1 VSTVRKPDFDVAVVG
16 ASLAGC
22 AAATLYARRGARV
35 ALIEKATGLD
45 HYKVICGHFIQAGAA
60 ATIDRLGLRPLIQ
73 AAGSVPGIVDIYTP
87 YGWIMAPRGAEVDP
101 SEPLGVN
108 LRRQTLD
115 PIIRRLAAE
124 TPGVDLLM
132 GATVDE
138 LLASDGRVSG
148 VAMRERS
155 GTRRNLGARL
165 VVAADGRDSN
175 LARLAAV
182 PARLRRNLRLGY
194 QMYFHDLQMPHGDGI
209 SQIWFLD
216 GHNAYAFPNEDGIT
230 AVAAMPTKELLP
242 EFRRDREQAYFRFI
256 EALPD
261 APPVR
266 DAEPASKLLGK
277 LDLTNRSRPAA
288 ARGMAFIG
296 DAATAADPV
305 WGVGC
310 GWALE
315 SAEWLVE
322 ATAERLEST
331 AGLEVGLQAYRRR
344 HRNWLG
350 AHNFLINDF
359 SGRSRFSRI
368 ERRLF
373 AAAARDR
380 VVARAMRRHGARLDH
395 PTALLR
401 PGLLRRVLGAS
412 AGRDRVARRD
422 GAGGL
427 RHAEATRGAQP
438 VIATPGPGRGRA

>member
-1 VSTVRKPDFDVAVVG
+1 MSTVRKPDYDIAVVG

-22 AAATLYARRGARV
+22 AAATFYARRGARV
-35 ALIEKATGLD
+35 ALIEKATRFD
-45 HYKVICGHFIQAGAA
+45 HYKVICGHFIQPGAA
-60 ATIDRLGLRPLIQ
+60 ATINRLGLRPLIE
-73 AAGSVPGIVDIYTP
+73 AAGAVPGVVDVYTP
-87 YGWIMAPRGAEVDP
+87 YGWIVAPRGAEVDP

-108 LRRQTLD
+108 IRRQTLD
-115 PIIRRLAAE
+115 PIIRRLAAD
-124 TPGVDLLM
+124 TGGVDLLM
-132 GATVDE
+132 GAAVDE

-148 VAMRERS
+148 VAMRQRS
-155 GTRRNLGARL
+155 GGRRRLQARL
-165 VVAADGRDSN
+165 VVAADGRDSD
-175 LARLAAV
+175 LARLAGL
-182 PARLRRNLRLGY
+182 PARLRPNLRLGY
-194 QMYFHDLQMPHGDGI
+194 QMYFHGLRMPRGDGI

-242 EFRRDREQAYFRFI
+242 EFRRDREQAYLRFI

-288 ARGMAFIG
+288 AHGMAFIG

-315 SAEWLVE
+315 TAEWLVD
-322 ATAERLEST
+322 ATADRLESAAGVE
-331 AGLEVGLQAYRRR
+331 AGLHAYRRR

-368 ERRLF
+368 ERLLF

-380 VVARAMRRHGARLDH
+380 VVARAMRRHGGRLDH
-395 PTALLR
+395 ATAVLR
-401 PGLLRRVLGAS
+401 PDLLGRVLRAAARRERAARRNGAS
-412 AGRDRVARRD
+412 KISQ
-422 GAGGL
+422 
-427 RHAEATRGAQP
+427 AEP
-438 VIATPGPGRGRA
+438 TPGARAVFAARGPAHD

>member
-1 VSTVRKPDFDVAVVG
+1 
-16 ASLAGC
+16 
-22 AAATLYARRGARV
+22 
-35 ALIEKATGLD
+35 
-45 HYKVICGHFIQAGAA
+45 
-60 ATIDRLGLRPLIQ
+60 
-73 AAGSVPGIVDIYTP
+73 
-87 YGWIMAPRGAEVDP
+87 
-101 SEPLGVN
+101 
-108 LRRQTLD
+108 
-115 PIIRRLAAE
+115 
-124 TPGVDLLM
+124 M

-138 LLASDGRVSG
+138 LFGWDGRVSR
-148 VAMRERS
+148 VAMRKRS
-155 GTRRNLGARL
+155 GARRKLGVRL

-175 LARLAAV
+175 LARLAGV
-182 PARLRRNLRLGY
+182 PARLRKNLRLGY
-194 QMYFHDLQMPHGDGI
+194 QMYFHGLRMPHGYGI

-216 GHNAYAFPNEDGIT
+216 GHNAYAFPNEHGIT

-242 EFRRDREQAYFRFI
+242 EFRRDREKAYFRFI

-315 SAEWLVE
+315 TAEWLVD
-322 ATAERLEST
+322 ATADRLQSP
-331 AGLEVGLQAYRRR
+331 AGLDAGLHAYRRR

-359 SGRSRFSRI
+359 SGKSRFSRI
-368 ERRLF
+368 DRLLF

-380 VVARAMRRHGARLDH
+380 VVARAMRRHGGRLDH

-401 PGLLRRVLGAS
+401 PDLL
-412 AGRDRVARRD
+412 GRALRAARRD
-422 GAGGL
+422 RMAPRDDAGAI
-427 RHAEATRGAQP
+427 HQAEAPRGAQP
-438 VIATPGPGRGRA
+438 VVATSGPGGG